1 MPMLVWQSLNLVST
15 FSYLKHGRS
24 FTCVVYANTFH
35 VWNVLYFDTRLKIH
49 KMYSAAPFHLSL
61 VQLYSITQ
69 HTSRGCLSVSH
80 SIQYYHNIL
89 TSSFKGT
96 VLFHLLLMIDA
107 GISELESTNSL
118 MRGLNSL
125 VICATLWIMQ
135 LPRKNQLNLVLTNKN
150 NISIHAATDQNAFLL
165 RKLSS
170 HCC

>member
-1 MPMLVWQSLNLVST
+1 MLYMPILFMSEMCYILTQGSRFTRCIQLLLFIYPLYNYIQSTSCT
-15 FSYLKHGRS
+15 K
-24 FTCVVYANTFH
+24 
-35 VWNVLYFDTRLKIH
+35 K
-49 KMYSAAPFHLSL
+49 
-61 VQLYSITQ
+61 ITQ